1 MDGGEAEGGEMKMN
15 VPTAVNEMHPQDPEA
30 FAEPSVG
37 VAVEPLASPVEAE
50 EPSPETP
57 GVPRPPCGYSAVSSR
72 LCSTD
77 TKK

>member
-1 MDGGEAEGGEMKMN
+1 MEGGEVKMSVS
-15 VPTAVNEMHPQDPEA
+15 VPETQ
-30 FAEPSVG
+30 
-37 VAVEPLASPVEAE
+37 LQAE
-50 EPSPETP
+50 EPKASSEQRVDDTKELEEVAPVPEAEQPPPETP